1 VALAAGG
8 CGDSGEPGSGGL
20 HPRFLVDVPAAGQ
33 AIVRVKSDL
42 EGDRVCDQAQLG
54 DFDELAGVT
63 QLIIKPPDADQGRNM
78 DGSKCALP
86 PD

>member
-1 VALAAGG
+1 M
-8 CGDSGEPGSGGL
+8 
-20 HPRFLVDVPAAGQ
+20 
-33 AIVRVKSDL
+33 KSDL

-54 DFDELAGVT
+54 DFDELEGVT
-63 QLIIKPPDADQGRNM
+63 QLIIKPPDADQGRNT